1 MKLFIV
7 LAAVALAQAAKLDR
21 TYLPPN
27 AQASA
32 GSAFLEAPRQS
43 NGFQEQNGAFSNNQN
58 GAFSSNG
65 FANPDAQS
73 DAYSSFEARP
83 VERAQAAFERNA
95 AILRQ
100 DNSNDGETYAYA
112 YETENGISAEENGVA
127 TNGVQAQG
135 GYSYTGDDGKVY
147 SVRYTADEN
156 GFQPQGDHLP
166 TSPPVP
172 AEILKALEQNARD
185 EAAGIYDDGSYTENK
200 YAADSQQQYYDS
212 NAQAI
217 NYNSAQSNNYNAQS
231 NNYNS
236 AQSSNYNAESNNYNN
251 AQSNNYNS
259 AQSSN
264 YNSESNNYNN
274 AQSNNYNNAQ
284 SNNYNNA
291 QSNNYNAESNN
302 YNAESNNYNNA
313 QSNDYNAQR
322 KNYNRAQSNN
332 YNAQSNYNTAQSDYN
347 AQAKFNA
354 QSNYNNADTTSA
366 LIRND
371 ASGSS
376 NNANAV
382 QKAYLLPFAQANTD
396 AIVTN
401 NALLRNDAVGSSSS
415 SVSGF
420 QRAYLPPVAQRQ
432 RNGARPS
439 FNARDGYRY

>member
-43 NGFQEQNGAFSNNQN
+43 NGFQDQNGAFSNNQN

-73 DAYSSFEARP
+73 DAYSGFEARP

-100 DNSNDGETYAYA
+100 DNSNNGETYAYA

-264 YNSESNNYNN
+264 YNSESNNYN
-274 AQSNNYNNAQ
+274 
-284 SNNYNNA
+284 
-291 QSNNYNAESNN
+291 AESNN
-302 YNAESNNYNNA
+302 YNTASNNYNNA

-322 KNYNRAQSNN
+322 NNYNRAQSNN

-347 AQAKFNA
+347 AQANFNA
-354 QSNYNNADTTSA
+354 QSSYNHADTTSA

-371 ASGSS
+371 ALGSS
-376 NNANAV
+376 NNVNAV
-382 QKAYLLPFAQANTD
+382 QKAYLPPFAQANTD

-401 NALLRNDAVGSSSS
+401 NALLRNDAAGSSSS
-415 SVSGF
+415 SVSGV